1 MTVLILPE
9 NALEELC
16 SVPRP
21 HTEIYNLSAFPM
33 TMRLTPTTITGR
45 NGKVIDVI
53 EWMEEV
59 KVMIFLDGH
68 GPETAGPGKIHESFQ
83 SASPVRTKL

>member
-53 EWMEEV
+53 E
-59 KVMIFLDGH
+59 
-68 GPETAGPGKIHESFQ
+68 
-83 SASPVRTKL
+83 